1 VTLSA
6 IDWLI
11 MLVYFVFVLGI
22 GFALKRYMRTS
33 NDFFLAGRSIPA
45 WVCGLAFISANLGAQ
60 EVIGMG
66 ASGAKYGII
75 TSHFY
80 WIGAIPAMLFV
91 GIFMM
96 PFYYGSKARSVPEYL
111 RLRFDEKTR
120 AVNAFSFACMTVL
133 SSGIS
138 MYAMALLIQT
148 LGLLHGIIPD
158 AYIFH
163 VSVFLS
169 AIIVLGYIF
178 LGGLTSAIYNE
189 VLQFFLIVAGFA
201 PLVWIGLKNLSQ
213 QHGNIGGWQAIKQTL
228 PANMTHS
235 WQGMAH
241 ANTNTL
247 GVEWVGLVM
256 GLGFVLSFGY
266 WCTDFLVIQRAMAAD
281 SEVSARKVPLIAA
294 IPKMFFPFLVIL
306 PGLIAVSVTSHM
318 TSGASQTMSRAAHVP
333 GEPGVITETLT
344 MTPREVGSQ
353 HLSVAGEP
361 LDEAHPHGIIPIKT
375 DPRSGKEV
383 FNADGTPVY
392 NYDLAIPVM
401 LLHFFPTG
409 ILGLGLTALL
419 ASFMSGMAGNVTAF
433 NTVWTYDIYQAYIN
447 KRATDAHYLWMGRMA
462 TIGGVA
468 LSIGA
473 AYLVTNFNNIM
484 DALQLVFS
492 IVNAPLFATF
502 LLGMFWKRTTGHAAF
517 TGLLSGTF
525 AALIHHGLTLPT
537 DAIPGIHGGWITVV
551 HRYPSDMA
559 QNFWTAIFAF
569 SVNLLVTIAVSL
581 VTTPRP
587 EPELVGL
594 VYSLTPKPVETH
606 LSWYQ
611 KPATLAIA
619 VLAILIVLNLVFA

>member
-1 VTLSA
+1 MNLSI

-80 WIGAIPAMLFV
+80 WIGAIPAMVFV

-111 RLRFDEKTR
+111 RMRFDEKTR
-120 AVNAFSFACMTVL
+120 AVNAFSFAIMTVF

-148 LGLLHGIIPD
+148 LGLFHGIIADP
-158 AYIFH
+158 YIFH
-163 VSVFLS
+163 VSVILS
-169 AIIVLGYIF
+169 AVIVLGYIF

-201 PLVWIGLKNLSQ
+201 PLVWIGLRNV
-213 QHGNIGGWQAIKQTL
+213 GGWQGIKHTL
-228 PANMTHS
+228 PATMTHS
-235 WQGMAH
+235 WRGMAH
-241 ANTNTL
+241 ASTNTL
-247 GVEWVGLVM
+247 GVEWVGLAM

-281 SEVSARKVPLIAA
+281 SEVSARRVPLIAA

-306 PGLIAVSVTSHM
+306 PGIIAVTVTSHM
-318 TSGASQTMSRAAHVP
+318 AN
-333 GEPGVITETLT
+333 
-344 MTPREVGSQ
+344 TPATVVST
-353 HLSVAGEP
+353 VAPNGHALP
-361 LDEAHPHGIIPIKT
+361 LDEQHQHGLIPQKT
-375 DPRSGKEV
+375 DALSGEPV
-383 FNADGTPVY
+383 FDSNGSPVY

-447 KRATDAHYLWMGRMA
+447 KKGTDAHYLWMGRMA
-462 TIGGVA
+462 TIGGVV

-473 AYLVTNFNNIM
+473 AYAATSFNNIM
-484 DALQLVFS
+484 DALQLIFS
-492 IVNAPLFATF
+492 MVNAPLFATF
-502 LLGMFWKRTTGHAAF
+502 LLGMFWKRTTGHGAF
-517 TGLLSGTF
+517 TGLLAGTG
-525 AALIHHGLTLPT
+525 AALLHHGLTLPA
-537 DAIPGIHGGWITVV
+537 DAATGIHGGWIHVI
-551 HRYPSDMA
+551 HHYPSDMA

-581 VTTPRP
+581 ATRPRA
-587 EPELVGL
+587 ESELVGL

-606 LSWYQ
+606 LAWYQ
-611 KPATLAIA
+611 KPSTLAIA
-619 VLAILIVLNLVFA
+619 VLAILVVLNLVFA

>member
-1 VTLSA
+1 MNLSP

-11 MLVYFVFVLGI
+11 MLVYFAFVLGI

-75 TSHFY
+75 TSQFY
-80 WIGAIPAMLFV
+80 WIGAIPAMVFV

-96 PFYYGSKARSVPEYL
+96 PFYYGSKARSVPEFL

-120 AVNAFSFACMTVL
+120 AVNAFSFAIMTVL

-148 LGLLHGIIPD
+148 LGLFHGLMPERW
-158 AYIFH
+158 IFH
-163 VSVFLS
+163 VSIILS
-169 AIIVLGYIF
+169 ALIVLGYIF

-201 PLVWIGLKNLSQ
+201 PLVWIGLRNV
-213 QHGNIGGWQAIKQTL
+213 GGWQGIKQTL
-228 PANMTHS
+228 PATMTHS
-235 WQGMAH
+235 WRGMAH
-241 ANTNTL
+241 ASTNTL
-247 GVEWVGLVM
+247 GVEWVGLAM

-281 SEVSARKVPLIAA
+281 SEISARRVPLIAA

-306 PGLIAVSVTSHM
+306 PGLIAVTVTSHM
-318 TSGASQTMSRAAHVP
+318 TTPVASVSAKQYAALP
-333 GEPGVITETLT
+333 
-344 MTPREVGSQ
+344 
-353 HLSVAGEP
+353 LSEQ
-361 LDEAHPHGIIPIKT
+361 HPHGIIPLKT
-375 DPRSGKEV
+375 DPLNGQPVLDGKG
-383 FNADGTPVY
+383 NPVY

-419 ASFMSGMAGNVTAF
+419 ASFMSGMAGNLTAF
-433 NTVWTYDIYQAYIN
+433 NTVWTYDIYQSYIN
-447 KRATDAHYLWMGRMA
+447 KKGTDAHYLWMGRMA
-462 TIGGVA
+462 TIGGIL
-468 LSIGA
+468 LSIAA
-473 AYLVTNFNNIM
+473 AYAVTNFNNIM

-502 LLGMFWKRTTGHAAF
+502 LLGMFWKRTSGHGAF

-525 AALIHHGLTLPT
+525 AALLHHGLTIPG
-537 DAIPGIHGGWITVV
+537 DAAPGIHGGWIATLY
-551 HRYPSDMA
+551 HYPSDMA

-569 SVNLLVTIAVSL
+569 TINLVITVVVSL
-581 VTTPRP
+581 VTAPRP
-587 EPELVGL
+587 ESELVGL
-594 VYSLTPKPVETH
+594 VYSLTPRPVEHH
-606 LSWYQ
+606 LAWYQ
-611 KPATLAIA
+611 KPATLACA
-619 VLAILIVLNLVFA
+619 VIGMLVILNLVFA

>member
-1 VTLSA
+1 MNLS
-6 IDWLI
+6 IVDWLI
-11 MLVYFVFVLGI
+11 MLVYFAFVLGI

-66 ASGAKYGII
+66 ASGAKYGIN

-80 WIGAIPAMLFV
+80 WIGAVPAMIFV

-111 RLRFDEKTR
+111 RMRFDEKTR
-120 AVNAFSFACMTVL
+120 AVNAFSFAIMTVL

-148 LGLLHGIIPD
+148 LGLFHGIIPD
-158 AYIFH
+158 NYIFH
-163 VSVFLS
+163 VSVILS

-201 PLVWIGLKNLSQ
+201 PLVWIGLKNV
-213 QHGNIGGWQAIKQTL
+213 GGWQGIKHTL
-228 PANMTHS
+228 PATMTHS
-235 WQGMAH
+235 WRGMAH
-241 ANTNTL
+241 ASTNTL
-247 GVEWVGLVM
+247 GVEWVGLAM

-266 WCTDFLVIQRAMAAD
+266 WCTDFLVVQRAMAAD
-281 SEVSARKVPLIAA
+281 SEESARRVPLIAA

-306 PGLIAVSVTSHM
+306 PGLIAVSITSHVVPNPSAVV
-318 TSGASQTMSRAAHVP
+318 TGSASA
-333 GEPGVITETLT
+333 
-344 MTPREVGSQ
+344 
-353 HLSVAGEP
+353 P
-361 LDEAHPHGIIPIKT
+361 LVDQHPHGIIPQKT
-375 DPRSGKEV
+375 NPLNGQPILDSRGE
-383 FNADGTPVY
+383 PVY

-462 TIGGVA
+462 TIGGIV
-468 LSIGA
+468 LSIAA
-473 AYLVTNFNNIM
+473 AYAATNFNNIM

-492 IVNAPLFATF
+492 FVNAPLFATF
-502 LLGMFWKRTTGHAAF
+502 LLGMFWKRTTGHGAF
-517 TGLLSGTF
+517 TGLLAGTF
-525 AALIHHGLTLPT
+525 AALLHHGLT
-537 DAIPGIHGGWITVV
+537 IPAGAVSGIHGGWISVV
-551 HRYPSDMA
+551 HHYPSDMA

-569 SVNLLVTIAVSL
+569 SVNLFVTVAVSL
-581 VTTPRP
+581 ITKPRP
-587 EPELVGL
+587 ESELVGL
-594 VYSLTPKPVETH
+594 VYSLTPKPVESH

-611 KPATLAIA
+611 KPAALGWG
-619 VLAILIVLNLVFA
+619 VLGLLVILNLVFA